1 MDGLNF
7 ALNVAAS
14 IVAGILLLLITG
26 WLSDRARWVLTATL
40 GRLLNIDVEYVFRNS
55 QHADEDIKRE
65 IERASSIS
73 LLTGRGNELQRGTFA
88 VVLQPPS
95 GQAGRKFRILLPAP
109 RVQVGEKE
117 WTADREREIAAV
129 DHAFGSGVLRQQIET
144 TAKFLEQHVKAQ
156 RVELRFFNAP
166 HLGRVLLTDH
176 CAFLTLYR
184 KSAHGR
190 DCHVTKY
197 RRGGD
202 MYEALERLFE
212 QLWDTDY
219 QPPAVQTLPSTA

>member
-14 IVAGILLLLITG
+14 IVAGVLLLVFTG

-65 IERASSIS
+65 LQRASSIS
-73 LLTGRGNELQRGTFA
+73 LLSGRGNELQRGTFA
-88 VVLQPPS
+88 VVLQPS
-95 GQAGRKFRILLPAP
+95 VGQTERKLRILLPAV
-109 RVQVGEKE
+109 RVQAGEKE
-117 WTADREREIAAV
+117 WTVEREREIASF

-144 TAKFLEQHVKAQ
+144 TTKFLEQHVKAKHL
-156 RVELRFFNAP
+156 ELRFFNAP
-166 HLGRVLLTDH
+166 HLGRVLLTEH
-176 CAFLTLYR
+176 YAFLTLYR
-184 KSAHGR
+184 KNAHGR
-190 DCHVTKY
+190 DCRVTKY

-202 MYEALERLFE
+202 MYDALERLFE
-212 QLWDTDY
+212 QLW
-219 QPPAVQTLPSTA
+219 AA